1 MNCVQ
6 INYYWPRAI
15 PFLLKYF
22 AVQYLYCFGKIFNFF
37 TFPYNFTLFTLVSQV
52 PKRFP
57 VSIYFF
63 RPSKPLLLKKIYPYL
78 IFSLN
83 RTLNYFF
90 KNNFLFFILNNN
102 YFFKSNLLLLTLSI
116 RKICSVK
123 ILLSKIFK
131 RTFGEGYLYIRGLV
145 LIFFIDACITDDEPL
160 WEPLEWSLVQ
170 TWIFFV
176 FVFAWIAENLIT
188 SRFGSY
194 TGRDKRV
201 WFAWYKTFWLIEFWY
216 LMTYLTAS
224 SFVIVPFYYEIT
236 YNISFVFSWWNWYT
250 RVFLFKFLGSYAI
263 ILCIAYLLLL
273 NVRWFNWKKNL
284 LFILLINLFLAYTL
298 YVHFIISFFGYFTNP
313 LWYQKTRLIDHI
325 QLSHEPLKWGWGT
338 AKRDHFSY
346 HKTSTVFWF
355 KNDGPFAGSFL
366 MIHLFLFLTLF
377 FLYLYWIVLLR
388 RIYITKE
395 TSYTLTVYCVS
406 ALRQFFYFFLLL
418 YSMILISFL
427 VAYWR
432 FPIEFTW
439 MVNTNSWVLNFI
451 CILKD
456 YTSFFL
462 F

>member
-15 PFLLKYF
+15 PFLIKYF
-22 AVQYLYCFGKIFNFF
+22 SQQYLYRFGKFFNLFVSPKNSTFF
-37 TFPYNFTLFTLVSQV
+37 ILMRWATKNPSA
-52 PKRFP
+52 
-57 VSIYFF
+57 SAYFF
-63 RPSKPLLLKKIYPYL
+63 ANPKQLFLKNGL
-78 IFSLN
+78 FVSTIFVTSAFG
-83 RTLNYFF
+83 RFF
-90 KNNFLFFILNNN
+90 KNNLFYFILSGDC
-102 YFFKSNLLLLTLSI
+102 FFKNKLTTLMLSI
-116 RKICSVK
+116 RKLFIVK
-123 ILLSKIFK
+123 PSLLKIFK
-131 RTFGEGYLYIRGLV
+131 RTFGEGYLYLRGLF

-176 FVFAWIAENLIT
+176 FIFAWIAENLIT

-216 LMTYLTAS
+216 LITYLTAS

-250 RVFLFKFLGSYAI
+250 RVFLFKFLSSYAI
-263 ILCIAYLLLL
+263 ILCIAYLFLL

-284 LFILLINLFLAYTL
+284 CFVLLINFFLAYTL

-313 LWYQKTRLIDHI
+313 LWYQKTRLVDHI

-366 MIHLFLFLTLF
+366 MIHLFLFLSLF
-377 FLYLYWIVLLR
+377 FLYLYWVVLLR

-395 TSYTLTVYCVS
+395 VSYTLSVYCVS

-418 YSMILISFL
+418 YSMVLISFL

-439 MVNTNSWVLNFI
+439 MLNTGSWTLN
-451 CILKD
+451 ILNVFKD
-456 YTSFFL
+456 YISFFL